1 MKAFLMI
8 LIAAAV
14 CFSIVTGDNLK
25 LNLELLKKSPLSGAT
40 LSHLHAHTNL
50 VARSVEPRQDVFGTC
65 TSEELVD
72 LLRAIP
78 QDCNN
83 DIAAITGGDLSGL
96 FDDLLNQNPATLTA
110 VYRVFCQP
118 RCGNPFVQTFLSCS
132 LNPMADAAR
141 YLCSTNAAGSQ
152 CFELFDPLLA
162 DANRAAPSCSGSTF
176 SCFSSCSSALTTLR
190 DNSGCCVNFLNN
202 SVVFVTQ
209 SSVVSTLEFELWERC
224 NVNTPGFCNLETSS
238 ISSAVAVLLS
248 KILFVGLLFA
258 AFVFML

>member
-25 LNLELLKKSPLSGAT
+25 LSLELLKKSPLSGAT
-40 LSHLHAHTNL
+40 LHAHTNF
-50 VARSVEPRQDVFGTC
+50 VARSVEPRQAVFGTC
-65 TSEELVD
+65 TLEELVD
-72 LLRAIP
+72 LSRAVP
-78 QDCNN
+78 QDCND

-96 FDDLLNQNPATLTA
+96 FDDILNRNPATLTA
-110 VYRVFCQP
+110 IYRVFCQP
-118 RCGNPFVQTFLSCS
+118 RCGNPILQTFLSCS
-132 LNPMADAAR
+132 LNPIADAAR

-162 DANRAAPSCSGSTF
+162 DANQAAPSCSRSVSTF
-176 SCFSSCSSALTTLR
+176 SCSFSCSSALTTLR

-202 SVVFVTQ
+202 SAVLVTQ
-209 SSVVSTLEFELWERC
+209 SSVLSTLEFELWERC
-224 NVNTPGFCNLETSS
+224 SVITPGFCNLETSS

-248 KILFVGLLFA
+248 KILFAGLLLA
-258 AFVFML
+258 ACVFML